1 MITLDSLACFG
12 SVVTLLNECKPF
24 LKSLSRSKTK
34 NEAQEIKEMQEY
46 ASRFITD
53 RITGMVSTMANKY
66 LNSYVA
72 DPILDAFFNPDET
85 DEEIRNY
92 GERLLLAENNALPV
106 DLIPAVPPAVPPPA
120 QPANHAA

>member
-1 MITLDSLACFG
+1 
-12 SVVTLLNECKPF
+12 
-24 LKSLSRSKTK
+24 
-34 NEAQEIKEMQEY
+34 
-46 ASRFITD
+46 
-53 RITGMVSTMANKY
+53 MVSTMANKY

-106 DLIPAVPPAVPPPA
+106 DLIPAVPPAVRPAA